1 MEKIKQMKL
10 YCVRKSLVCK
20 QTIIAP
26 LAVQT
31 VNGVKVKYIKFLFN
45 SELKISIQFNEPIQ
59 KSNAS

>member
-20 QTIIAP
+20 QTIVVP

-31 VNGVKVKYIKFLFN
+31 VNGVKVKYIEFLFN